1 MRKKLLTKALAGLM
15 CASMTLSLLPGSTI
29 VTYAAPTTT
38 ATVTDAPLDTETVP
52 DGTDDQD
59 DADGGLLTE
68 PEDIEVLSEGQTVKA
83 GDVDVTYEV
92 RNTSG
97 TEEVA
102 IMGIASDFQFE
113 GNEFH
118 IDIPAEV
125 DGKPVTTISNGA
137 FNRVHITEHMPGETQ
152 TEREYKY
159 NTLILQPNDGI
170 FVTFPT
176 SLKVIEG
183 GAFKDLTVL
192 RVNGDLEFAPGLV
205 KIGSE
210 AFSGCINLKNS
221 IIIPSTIEIIEE
233 KAFYTV
239 PGSTDST
246 ISITGCDKGV
256 FIGDSAFERCSG
268 FAGLQLKN
276 ARYIGDKAFYS
287 CTGFKDST
295 VDLAKTTY
303 IGEYAFASCSSMLA
317 DISLNDNMTAIG
329 QYAFSGCSYIT
340 SNSGLHLPKNS
351 SYTKVEDYTF
361 NGCYALSGDMVF
373 PDNIV
378 AIGDFAFSNCYS
390 LGYTVTAEYNSAL
403 YRNDI
408 TVTDEV
414 NGDIIL
420 PDSITSIGKSA
431 FYCVGSN
438 PDMIN
443 YHKDFQRRPVGFH
456 LPTAVTSIGSSAFYS
471 TDITGLIEFP
481 ETMTTIEA
489 GTFSN
494 CKFLG
499 IPTEAEKA
507 EGHEYGDLVIP
518 DNITAVGASAFAGCS
533 GFEGNLILS
542 NSLTIINAET
552 FSGCS
557 GLTGELVI
565 PANVTNIGAK
575 AFMNCT
581 HLGLNHEGKSDYE
594 KLIKPETG
602 YSYYFGTDL
611 DFSGTKVQYIGE
623 SAFTNCKGFEGRLIL
638 GDSLL
643 NIGQTAFENCSGLVG
658 DIIIPDSVTI
668 IGKSAFINCSRFNG
682 DLILGANVT
691 SIPDTAFKGCTNLG
705 RYKDVNSMTDSPES
719 EGAGYF
725 IMPDKISSYG
735 SDIFSET
742 EHVIGLEIPR
752 SFKDTKNI
760 NINTFAGILNPDFK
774 VYMYLD
780 SPMDKR
786 SDVIWPEQEQHDKIV
801 AYLASIDYME
811 IYYLDD
817 EGEKVFLNI
826 DGEEKGAYII
836 NPGDKKQFFAINY
849 VHETDPKTGAVNSES
864 DKIVAR
870 IQKVTWTA
878 DTNLSGT
885 VDKDTGIFTAVSNN
899 MNPGYVTLTAEAG
912 DGSEKTATMK
922 VRVIRVADYI
932 YFRNIDKPDTDVSS
946 VEVYAGTDKDMLTHI
961 IKDGTDG
968 TEGTYNTDVDFE
980 SPDESLM
987 TISKGEDGK
996 FTIKPIVQGEDNIDA
1011 YGKYY
1016 YIKAKAADGGVIGSY
1031 WGPANSQL
1039 AVLYYAPAEISFAK
1053 DEAELF
1059 IDPETEKQ
1067 YGVGVNLTALF
1078 KYDKTNKNIK
1088 WSLTDPVA
1096 PDEGEINVI
1105 KNDSIKMMDTVSY
1118 SNSISALS
1126 VGESVVTAT
1135 SVDNH
1140 KASVKV
1146 NVYYKPDN
1154 LRLYDENGDE
1164 TRKIIADVGETLD
1177 LKPVVEGKAPVCQKV
1192 TYTLV
1197 NAAAQSALKINDDG
1211 TITVTDYAENAIL
1224 QISSIDGSVR
1234 KNFYLVITEPVVLT
1248 DDNFKYEVREADGR
1262 EFASVLGFADDVV
1275 IDGPCRVDIPASV
1288 TIGGKELPVEMIS
1301 NGAFSV
1307 EKVTEHMPGITNE
1320 DKVKAYA
1327 ALFQTPTPAGVY
1339 HMIRFKFPGTL
1350 ATIEGGAF
1358 RDLDA
1363 FAYVG
1368 DNLKFHDGLVKIG
1381 SEAFAGCKR
1390 VEGNIIIP
1398 STVKTIGSKAFYGIP
1413 SVFNETEGKEYS
1425 IIIEGPE
1432 EQGVDIDD
1440 SAFENCM
1447 NYRHLVLKNV
1457 NSVGNKAFSGCSG
1470 LVTGDIDFSMTQ
1482 KIGESAFLN
1491 CSKML
1496 ADIELNDNMTEIGSA
1511 AFKNCKFIT
1520 SMNGLHLPDNDKFTR
1535 IEPEVFYDC
1544 NLLCG
1549 DMSFP
1554 EGITYVGDRAFYQC
1568 FFLGY
1573 DVTEVRINPQNGQPE
1588 VTGEYEDGSIMLPET
1603 VTYIGADAFN
1613 KVGMAYCGLRLL
1625 IDYNYKIEMYAVDTS
1640 RPKAK
1645 FNIPRNLET
1654 IGRGAYYATNI
1665 TGTLYISKSLPTIP
1679 AETFFGCIWLGMPT
1693 EEETEA
1699 GIKYGNLEIP
1709 DNITTIGDGAF
1720 RFCQSFEGTLKLPA
1734 DIKAIPNYAFS
1745 ECYGLSGDLVI
1756 PTGVTI
1762 IGNYAF
1768 NKCMSLGKD
1777 RDSDEEPDVIKPD
1790 GSGYS
1795 YYFGKD
1801 LDLSDE
1807 DITSI
1812 GNFAFAGCESFEGRL
1827 LLSPKLSMIGES
1839 GFDGCSG
1846 LVGDLL
1852 LPDSLT
1858 TLGKNAFLGCE
1869 RFNGDLHISNK
1880 LTVLNEGVF
1889 STCTNLGRYKN
1900 VNSMTR
1906 RPSSEGAGYVDVPD
1920 SVQTIQK
1927 SIFTGD
1933 DYIRRIVITRGLKKK
1948 ENVDTNSLAGL
1959 NNPEFKLYIYRNSP
1973 IDERAAEIWP
1983 NTEKRQKIVRYL
1995 PSVNDIRISY
2005 TDGDGNEIDLV
2016 PIETETA
2023 PVIALPG
2030 DVLEFH
2036 AKAYASQVNEIT
2048 GEVIEGAASQIAEVQ
2063 DVVWTIDNNKPGRI
2077 EESTGVLSIH
2087 NNTYNPGGI
2096 WVTATSVD
2104 GGGAYTSVFVYVP
2117 KLVNARIYEE
2127 IDLATQATIL
2137 ENDTISTDRPD
2148 VVELNGNV
2156 ATIKKFAI
2164 SPKITVKAKNGS
2176 VRSIIYLNITTWPF
2190 KDMKNTD
2197 SGAQEMLQAYNY
2209 GIVNGIGPDAEGLVK
2224 VKPGSNVTR
2233 AQFAIMLYE
2242 LAKYKGF
2249 VDSKKTYTANFSDIK
2264 KGDTGYEAVAW
2275 ANEEKIITGF
2285 ANGTFKPTNDISRAQ
2300 ISLMLMRFADFC
2312 DLDTSKRSEEAKTY
2326 PDFATLKAP
2335 FDDSCSWAIGSGIV
2349 SGKKKQGVAVIA
2361 PNDKAVRSQCAM
2373 FIIRFMNCYGLA
2385 D

>member
-29 VTYAAPTTT
+29 VTYAAPATT

-152 TEREYKY
+152 TQREASY
-159 NTLILQPNDGI
+159 NNLIKEQKDGI
-170 FVTFPT
+170 YVTFPD
-176 SLKVIEG
+176 SIKVIEG
-183 GAFKDLTVL
+183 GAFKDLTVFK
-192 RVNGDLEFAPGLV
+192 VDGDLSFANGLV

-210 AFSGCINLKNS
+210 AFSGCTRLTNS

-239 PGSTDST
+239 PGSANSD
-246 ISITGCDKGV
+246 IVITGCSAGV
-256 FIGDSAFERCSG
+256 FIGDSAFERCSS
-268 FAGLQLKN
+268 FKSLQLTN
-276 ARYIGDKAFYS
+276 VRYIGDKAFYS
-287 CTGFKDST
+287 CSGFRTST
-295 VDLAKTTY
+295 VNLNKTTY
-303 IGEYAFASCSSMLA
+303 IGENAFASCSNMVA
-317 DISLNDNMTAIG
+317 DISLNDNITNIG
-329 QYAFSGCSYIT
+329 QYAFSGCTYIT
-340 SNSGLHLPKNS
+340 SNNGLHLPKNT

-361 NGCYALSGDMVF
+361 NGCYALSGDLVI

-378 AIGDFAFSNCYS
+378 EIGNYAFNNCYS
-390 LGYTVTAEYNSAL
+390 IGYHVISEYDASTMKSN
-403 YRNDI
+403 I
-408 TVTDEV
+408 TVDAEL

-420 PDSITSIGKSA
+420 PDSVTAIGMNA
-431 FYCVGSN
+431 FYHVGCDPLSLT
-438 PDMIN
+438 N
-443 YHKDFQRRPVGFH
+443 YKKDFSRRKVGFH
-456 LPTAVTSIGSSAFYS
+456 LPNAIATIGSNAFYS
-471 TDITGLIEFP
+471 TDISGGIEFP
-481 ETMTTIEA
+481 ESLKVIAA
-489 GTFSN
+489 GTFCN
-494 CKFLG
+494 CCFLG
-499 IPTEAEKA
+499 APTAEDIAAGNK
-507 EGHEYGDLVIP
+507 YLDLVIP
-518 DNITAVGASAFAGCS
+518 DNITSVGTSAFQNCS
-533 GFEGNLILS
+533 SFEGNLILS
-542 NSLTIINAET
+542 SALTTINANT

-557 GLTGELVI
+557 GLTGELII
-565 PANVTNIGAK
+565 PENVTSIGAS
-575 AFMNCT
+575 AFMDCV

-594 KLIKPETG
+594 KTIQPEAG

-611 DFSGTKVQYIGE
+611 KLDGPKLTSIGQ
-623 SAFTNCKGFEGRLIL
+623 SAFTNCKGFEGRLLL
-638 GDSLL
+638 GNKLQS
-643 NIGQTAFENCSGLVG
+643 IGQSAFENCSGLVG

-682 DLILGANVT
+682 DLILGAKVT

-826 DGEEKGAYII
+826 DGEEKDAYII

-878 DTNLSGT
+878 DTNLRGT
-885 VDKDTGIFTAVSNN
+885 VNKDTGEFTAVANN
-899 MNPGYVTLTAEAG
+899 NNPGYVTLTAEAG
-912 DGSEKTATMK
+912 DGSETTATMK
-922 VRVIRVADYI
+922 VRVIRVADSI
-932 YFRNIDKPDTDVSS
+932 YFRNIDKPDVNVQN
-946 VEVYAGTDKDMLTHI
+946 VEAYAGTDKEMLTHV
-961 IKDGTDG
+961 IKDGSDG
-968 TEGTYNTDVDFE
+968 TEPTYNTDVNFE
-980 SPDESLM
+980 SSDESLI
-987 TISKGEDGK
+987 TVAKGKDGK
-996 FTIKPIVQGEDNIDA
+996 FTLHPIVQDENNINQ
-1011 YGKYY
+1011 YGKYVY
-1016 YIKAKAADGGVIGSY
+1016 VKATAADGGVIGVNTK
-1031 WGPANSQL
+1031 PATSNL
-1039 AVLYYAPAEISFAK
+1039 AVMFYAPAEISFAK

-1059 IDPETEKQ
+1059 IDPATGKQ
-1067 YGVGVNLTALF
+1067 YGAGVNLTALF
-1078 KYDKTNKNIK
+1078 KYDKTNKTIK
-1088 WSLTDPVA
+1088 WSLTDPVEPA
-1096 PDEGEINVI
+1096 EGEVNVI
-1105 KNDSIKMMDTVSY
+1105 KNSSIKISDTTSY
-1118 SNSISALS
+1118 SNMISALD
-1126 VGESVVTAT
+1126 VGESTVTAT
-1135 SVDNH
+1135 SVDGH

-1146 NVYYKPDN
+1146 NVYNKPEN
-1154 LRLYDENGDE
+1154 LRLFDENGDE
-1164 TRKIIADVGETLD
+1164 TRKIVADVGDVLD
-1177 LKPVVEGKAPVCQKV
+1177 LKPVVEGKEPICQKV
-1192 TYTLV
+1192 TYTLY
-1197 NAAAQSALKINDDG
+1197 NEAAKSVLQLNDDG
-1211 TITVTDYAENAIL
+1211 TITVNGFAENAII
-1224 QISSIDGSVR
+1224 QIASKDGSVK
-1234 KNFYLVITEPVVLT
+1234 KNFYVIITEPVVYT
-1248 DDNFKYEVREADGR
+1248 EGNFKYEVREADGR

-1275 IDGPCRVDIPASV
+1275 IEGPCRAEIPSSV
-1288 TIGGKELPVEMIS
+1288 TIDGKTLPVEMIS

-1307 EKVTEHMPGITNE
+1307 EKVIEHMPGTTTE
-1320 DKVKAYA
+1320 DKKAAYA
-1327 ALFQTPTPAGVY
+1327 SSFQTPLPGGVY
-1339 HMIRFKFPGTL
+1339 HLIRFKFPNTL

-1368 DNLKFHDGLVKIG
+1368 DNLKFHEGLVKIG

-1413 SVFNETEGKEYS
+1413 SVYNQNEGKEYS
-1425 IIIEGPE
+1425 IIINGPE

-1447 NYRHLVLKNV
+1447 NYKHLVLKNV
-1457 NSVGNKAFSGCSG
+1457 NSVGEKAFSGCTGLISG
-1470 LVTGDIDFSMTQ
+1470 EIDFSMTQ
-1482 KIGESAFLN
+1482 KIGASAFYN
-1491 CSKML
+1491 CSQMT

-1511 AFKNCKFIT
+1511 AFKNCKYIT
-1520 SMNGLHLPDNDKFTR
+1520 SKNGIHFPDNDKFTR

-1544 NLLCG
+1544 EFLCG

-1554 EGITYVGDRAFYQC
+1554 EGITYIGDRAFYQC

-1573 DVTEVRINPQNGQPE
+1573 NIIEVQVDPSTNKKVPINSY
-1588 VTGEYEDGSIMLPET
+1588 TDGSIMLPET

-1613 KVGMAYCGLRLL
+1613 KVGMANCGLRLL
-1625 IDYNYKIEMYAVDTS
+1625 SDPNYKIEMYAVDTT

-1645 FNIPRNLET
+1645 FNIPKNLES

-1756 PTGVTI
+1756 PTGVKT

-1768 NKCMSLGKD
+1768 NKCMSLGMD
-1777 RDSDEEPDVIKPD
+1777 RDSDEEPDIIKPD
-1790 GSGYS
+1790 NSGYS
-1795 YYFGKD
+1795 YYFGND

-1807 DITSI
+1807 DIVSI

-1827 LLSPKLSMIGES
+1827 LLSSKLTSIGES

-1889 STCTNLGRYKN
+1889 GSCTDLGRYKN

-1927 SIFTGD
+1927 SIFAGD

-1995 PSVNDIRISY
+1995 PSVNDIQLSY
-2005 TDGDGNEIDLV
+2005 TDENGNEVNLV
-2016 PIETETA
+2016 PIDTETD
-2023 PVIALPG
+2023 PIIALPG
-2030 DVLEFH
+2030 EEVQFH

-2048 GEVIEGAASQIAEVQ
+2048 GEVIDGSQVVADVQ
-2063 DVVWTIDNNKPGRI
+2063 DVVWTIDNNKPGKI
-2077 EESTGVLSIH
+2077 DASTGLLSIY

-2096 WVTATSVD
+2096 SVTATSVD
-2104 GGGAYTSVFVYVP
+2104 GGGAHTSVFVYVP

-2127 IDLATQATIL
+2127 IDLTTQATIL

-2209 GIVNGIGPDAEGLVK
+2209 GIVNGTGPDAQGLVK

-2242 LAKYKGF
+2242 VAKYKGF
-2249 VDSKKTYTANFSDIK
+2249 VDSKKTYTSNFSDIK

-2349 SGKKKQGVAVIA
+2349 SGKKKQGVAIIA